1 MMDILLQPNV
11 AYLLLVAG
19 LSMAIMAVLTP
30 GTGILEAG
38 AVLALLLA
46 GWGIYNLSINA
57 WALLILLF
65 GAGAFVMAVRYP
77 RQWIY
82 LALMILALVTG
93 SAFMFR
99 SENWMPAVNPVLA
112 LVVSSVVSGYFWVA
126 TRKVLESERARPI
139 HDLTTLIGAIGEAKT
154 NVYQEG
160 SVQVAG
166 ELWSAYSEEPISA
179 GARVRVVSRE
189 GLILKVEAHP
199 NHQ

>member
-1 MMDILLQPNV
+1 MDFLLQPNV

-19 LSMAIMAVLTP
+19 LSMAILAVLTP
-30 GTGILEAG
+30 GTGLLEAG

-46 GWGIYNLSINA
+46 GWGIYNLAINA

-65 GAGAFVMAVRYP
+65 GAFAFVMAVRNP

-99 SENWMPAVNPVLA
+99 GESWLPAVNPVLA
-112 LVVSSVVSGYFWVA
+112 LIVSVLVSGFFWVA
-126 TRKVLESERARPI
+126 ARKVLESERERPV
-139 HDLTTLIGAIGEAKT
+139 HDLSSLVGSVGEAKSD
-154 NVYQEG
+154 VYQEG

-166 ELWSAYSEEPISA
+166 ELWSAYSDERIPA
-179 GARVRVVSRE
+179 GAEIRVVARE
-189 GLILKVEAHP
+189 GFLLKVEVLPPRH
-199 NHQ
+199 